1 MRIFAV
7 NKDNDIHL
15 DRRGQLAIATD
26 LHALKQNLEHV
37 MQSLF
42 GEMIHHKRR
51 GLPYQDCV
59 WSGSPNL
66 RQFEAFARV
75 ALKRERGVN
84 SIEALSVWREGNTL
98 CYAATIATIYGTV
111 SVGNGTV

>member
-7 NKDNDIHL
+7 NKDNDIYI
-15 DRRGQLAIATD
+15 DRRGNLAIGKD
-26 LHALKQNLEHV
+26 LLALKQNLEHV

-42 GEMIHHKRR
+42 GEMLHHKRR
-51 GLPYQDCV
+51 GLPYQECV

-75 ALKRERGVN
+75 TLRREKGVN
-84 SIEALSVWREGNTL
+84 SIDSMTVWREHNTL
-98 CYAATIATIYGTV
+98 CYSAVISTIYGTV
-111 SVGNGTV
+111 SIDNGTV